1 MDTLNSLLPIKERLD
16 KLKKRIQES
25 DFLEGKGLSNEVN
38 IHICCYK
45 PEEEMIVRH
54 FTEQLIGDQ
63 SLKCQIT
70 EYNLYH
76 TFLEICDEKRITS
89 SISSIEIKKG
99 KEYLLKQLQQLAN
112 NTSFVNKMRH
122 EKQTD
127 NEVIF
132 ITGVGEV
139 FPFLRIHS
147 LLDAMQPCFEDTPIV
162 VFYPGKFDG
171 RTVQLFEK
179 LKPNSYYRA
188 FNVI

>member
-89 SISSIEIKKG
+89 SISSM
-99 KEYLLKQLQQLAN
+99 LLWVTKSESIF
-112 NTSFVNKMRH
+112 SFL
-122 EKQTD
+122 
-127 NEVIF
+127 F
-132 ITGVGEV
+132 
-139 FPFLRIHS
+139 HS
-147 LLDAMQPCFEDTPIV
+147 SLSSC
-162 VFYPGKFDG
+162 
-171 RTVQLFEK
+171 
-179 LKPNSYYRA
+179 A
-188 FNVI
+188 FS